1 MRAGLVL
8 AVMLTA
14 GLLDAGAPASAPRE
28 SSAEA
33 RLLVDDE
40 LPEQSD
46 GFAPLERRR
55 IEAAVAAYRARQPR
69 LPKSHRPF
77 LFAFF
82 PQAGVP
88 GRDLF
93 LQHFADLD
101 PSSELIRDWDC
112 SSYTYD
118 GHRGHDSRIRS
129 FREQEIG
136 VPVFAAHD
144 GVVIATHDGEPD
156 RNTVGESP
164 LSNYVVLDHGGGY
177 DVWYGHLKR
186 GSVAVGPG
194 QAVAAGRQ
202 IGLTASS
209 GQSVWP
215 HLHLETHLNGNWIEP
230 SAGPC
235 RPGDSLWADQPPV
248 TRELYAAG
256 FYLSPDRLP
265 LAGSNLGSHRASPD
279 RTAVLDDEFR
289 RAGSFV
295 KGRQRID
302 ARVDVRNLPGG
313 ATHRVRVLD
322 PKGSVALESEGAYA
336 DVGPLSLVV
345 AFFSE
350 EVDLA
355 TPGVWRFQ
363 VELDDTR
370 VVDAPFRVVASAKQ
384 VVNRA
389 PSKIGVLFPTAPAA
403 GEATICEVLT
413 SLTGRDPDYD
423 LVRYRYEWRAGSKLL
438 RTVTSA
444 ATTDLLAADLV
455 HAGDRLSCRVTP
467 NDGKRAGPTALAK
480 AVVGGH

>member
-1 MRAGLVL
+1 MRTLLVL
-8 AVMLTA
+8 ALLLTPSLA
-14 GLLDAGAPASAPRE
+14 HAEAPASARRE

-33 RLLVDDE
+33 RLLVVDE
-40 LPEQSD
+40 SPELSD
-46 GFAPLERRR
+46 GFAPPERRR
-55 IEAAVAAYRARQPR
+55 IEAAVAAYRARRPQV
-69 LPKSHRPF
+69 LKSHRPF
-77 LFAFF
+77 LFTFF

-101 PSSELIRDWDC
+101 PSTELLRDWDC

-136 VPVFAAHD
+136 VPIFAAHD

-156 RNTVGESP
+156 RNTLGESP

-177 DVWYGHLKR
+177 DVWYGHLKL
-186 GSVAVGPG
+186 GSVAVSPG
-194 QAVAAGRQ
+194 QAVAAGKQ

-235 RPGDSLWADQPPV
+235 HPGDSLWADQPPV
-248 TRELYAAG
+248 TRELYAVG

-302 ARVDVRNLPGG
+302 ARVDLRNLPGG

-322 PKGSVALESEGAYA
+322 PKGNVALESEGVYE
-336 DVGPLSLVV
+336 DRGPLSLVV
-345 AFFSE
+345 AFFSV

-363 VELDDTR
+363 LELDDTR
-370 VVDAPFRVVASAKQ
+370 VVDAPFQVVASARQ

-389 PSKIGVLFPTAPAA
+389 PSKIGVRFPTAPAA
-403 GEATICEVLT
+403 GEAALCEVVT
-413 SLTGRDPDYD
+413 SLLGRDPDYD
-423 LVRYRYEWRAGSKLL
+423 LVRYRYEWRSGSKLL
-438 RTVTSA
+438 RAVTSA
-444 ATTDLLAADLV
+444 ASTDLLAADLV
-455 HAGDRLSCRVTP
+455 RAGDRLSCRATP
-467 NDGKRAGPTALAK
+467 SDGKRFGKPAVAK
-480 AVVGGH
+480 AVVGRG